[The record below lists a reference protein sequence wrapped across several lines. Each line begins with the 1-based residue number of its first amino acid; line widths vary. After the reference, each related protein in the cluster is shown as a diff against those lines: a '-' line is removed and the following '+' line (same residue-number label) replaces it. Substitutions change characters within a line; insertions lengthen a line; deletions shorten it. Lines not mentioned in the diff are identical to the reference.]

1 MGHNRRKQHC
11 SVARQLLE
19 DAAARGRVRKLFEDM
34 VEVNMMWSIY
44 ILDIILLGVI
54 KNGCST
60 NHDAYIFFLSLKV
73 NS

>member
-1 MGHNRRKQHC
+1 
-11 SVARQLLE
+11 LE